1 MHSTQKSE
9 LLSIEM
15 EMNSLTLSYAGSNKH
30 IEEGFLDDYSGKS
43 LQRVRFSFFLWILF
57 YALFGILDNEIM
69 PEMKNTLWLI
79 RYAIIC
85 PSIIGII
92 FFSFSPAFKR
102 YMQVILFII
111 TTISGLGII
120 YIIVIAP
127 YPYNFSYY
135 TALIIVLVLGYTFSR
150 IRFIWAVSAGWI
162 IIISYEFAALWF
174 GSDMHTSI
182 LVDNNTIFV
191 IANITGMFACY
202 FMEYYARRDYFMTL
216 LLEEE
221 REKVS
226 RANIKLESRVQD
238 RTAQLNKTN
247 KELEKEI
254 SIRER
259 TERELLESQNQLIQN
274 EKLAALGRLASGIAH
289 QIRNPLEIILMG
301 TEFLG
306 NSLDKGDSRIE
317 LSLKKITQAVNR
329 ANKIITDFLGFS
341 RTSELKFE
349 SIDLASMMDEI
360 LELMES
366 KTAVSGIRILRNY
379 PKETMKIAADKN
391 MIQEVFIN
399 LLSNALDA
407 MTNGGEIRIN
417 IYRKTA
423 SEIRNHIGYRA
434 EDYFK
439 IGEQMAVVEIKD
451 TGEGIPEDTLQK
463 IFEPFYTTKK
473 SGKGTGL
480 GLSIAH
486 LIIDRH
492 RGIIDVESRMNE
504 GTKFTLKLQL
514 SKT

>member
-1 MHSTQKSE
+1 MLSTQKSE

-15 EMNSLTLSYAGSNKH
+15 EMNSLTMSYGGGYKH

-43 LQRVRFSFFLWILF
+43 LQRVRFSLFLWILF

-102 YMQVILFII
+102 YMQLILFTI

-127 YPYNFSYY
+127 HPYNFSYY

-150 IRFIWAVSAGWI
+150 MRFIWAMSTGWI
-162 IIISYEFAALWF
+162 IIISYEFVALWF

-182 LVDNNTIFV
+182 LVDNNVIFV
-191 IANITGMFACY
+191 IANIIGMFACY

-226 RANIKLESRVQD
+226 RANIKLESRVQN
-238 RTAQLNKTN
+238 RTAQLEKTN

-254 SIRER
+254 SVRKR
-259 TERELLESQNQLIQN
+259 TERKLLESQEQLIQN
-274 EKLAALGRLASGIAH
+274 EKLAALGKLSGIAH

-317 LSLKKITQAVNR
+317 LSLKKIIQAVNR
-329 ANKIITDFLGFS
+329 ANKIITDILRFS

-349 SIDLASMMDEI
+349 SVDLTSMVDEM
-360 LELMES
+360 LELIES
-366 KTAVSGIRILRNY
+366 KTAGSGIRILRNY
-379 PKETMKIAADKN
+379 PKETIKIEADKN
-391 MIQEVFIN
+391 MIQQVFIN
-399 LLSNALDA
+399 LLSNAHDA
-407 MTNGGEIRIN
+407 MTNGGEIKIN
-417 IYRKTA
+417 IYRKTT
-423 SEIRNHIGYRA
+423 SETMNHIGYRD

-451 TGEGIPEDTLQK
+451 TGEGIPEDMLQK
-463 IFEPFYTTKK
+463 IFEPFFTTKK

-480 GLSIAH
+480 GLSMAH